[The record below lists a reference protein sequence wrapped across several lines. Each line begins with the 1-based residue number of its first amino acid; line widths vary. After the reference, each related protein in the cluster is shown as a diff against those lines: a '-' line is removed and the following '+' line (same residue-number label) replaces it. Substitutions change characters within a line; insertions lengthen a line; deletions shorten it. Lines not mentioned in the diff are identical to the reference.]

1 MRHVIYSL
9 FLISGLL
16 FSHSAQACYANFT
29 HTNACAGDTVWFNAL
44 DLYSIHAWDFGDTI
58 SGNPNISHDSITYHV
73 YTQPGTYY
81 VTHFNNIGA
90 EWAYETQVIVIGND
104 CFEASFEASCSGYA
118 YYQYFENQS
127 IGNNLTYSWNFG
139 DPASGTADT
148 SSQVSPTHQYP
159 QTGGV
164 YTVTLTI
171 SDGTQTD
178 SYTQTIT
185 VGTSCA
191 NVSIYSPY
199 ILPCVGDSVTLSCS
213 ANPGSYPVIIWNFG
227 DPASGASNLATN
239 VQSPVHVFS
248 STGLYT
254 VSCIVSN
261 GTVLDTA
268 YSYVYV
274 SDCRVWPGDANFD
287 GKVSAEDL
295 LPIGIYYG
303 TTGTARTN
311 PTSAF
316 SPQIAEDWV
325 TPGMPF
331 MYLDDILNFKYADC
345 NGDGIINQG
354 DADVVLSN
362 FGNSSFN
369 NNTTSFMI
377 PQPTDPEFS
386 LNADCASCPAG
397 DWITV
402 TATLGTV
409 NVPAN
414 GMYGFTTAVEYNPEL
429 ILSDSVI
436 ADFSASWFGNS
447 QDVLT
452 LFYNDKVN
460 HVLHFGIVKRDS
472 VFVPSGF
479 GEIFNFHFKTKG
491 NAPSG
496 NYTLLPS
503 VSTKLITNRFGFGGF
518 ASVANYRDVHL
529 TGSAFNVSG
538 SNAIVPASSLRTV
551 KLFPNF
557 AHDFVTIAGEYPID
571 ELLISDIHGK
581 LLGEYKPGTMNFT
594 FSVEA
599 FSSGVYFVSV
609 KTNGKLESG
618 KLYVNR

>member
-1 MRHVIYSL
+1 MKRLIY
-9 FLISGLL
+9 FLLLCFGLL
-16 FSHSAQACYANFT
+16 SSRSAEACYADFT
-29 HTNACAGDTVWFNAL
+29 HTNACAGDTVWFYAL
-44 DLYSIHAWDFGDTI
+44 DLYSIHAWDFGDTL

-90 EWAYETQVIVIGND
+90 EWAYQTQMIVIGTD
-104 CFEASFEASCSGYA
+104 CFEANFEASCSGFA
-118 YYQYFENQS
+118 YYQYFENHS

-159 QTGGV
+159 QSGGI

-213 ANPGSYPVIIWNFG
+213 ANPSSYPVIIWNFG

-248 STGLYT
+248 NTGLYI

-268 YSYVYV
+268 YSYVFV

-287 GKVSAEDL
+287 GKVSAEDI

-303 TTGTARTN
+303 TTGTARVN
-311 PTSAF
+311 ASSSF
-316 SPQIAEDWV
+316 IPQNAEDWV

-345 NGDGIINQG
+345 NGDGVINQA
-354 DADVVLSN
+354 DADVVFSN

-377 PQPTDPEFS
+377 PQPEDPEFS
-386 LNADCASCPAG
+386 LNADCINCPAG
-397 DWITV
+397 NWVEV
-402 TATLGTV
+402 TASLGTA
-409 NVPAN
+409 NITAN
-414 GMYGFTTAVEYNPEL
+414 GMYGFTTSLSYNPEL
-429 ILSDSVI
+429 IIPDSVI

-472 VFVPSGF
+472 VFVPSGY
-479 GEIFNFHFKTKG
+479 GEIFNFRFKTKG

-496 NYTLLPS
+496 NYTFTPS
-503 VSTKLITNRFGFGGF
+503 ISTKLITNRFGFGGF

-529 TGSAFNVSG
+529 SGTTFNVSG
-538 SNAIVPASSLRTV
+538 SNSLTPATSLSTV
-551 KLFPNF
+551 KIYPNI
-557 AHDFVTIAGEYPID
+557 ASEFVNISGEYPLEGI
-571 ELLISDIHGK
+571 IVRDIHGK
-581 LLGEYKPGTMNFT
+581 IIADYTPDTMQFILP
-594 FSVEA
+594 VEGYSA
-599 FSSGVYFVSV
+599 GVYFVSV
-609 KTNGKLESG
+609 KTNEQTESG
-618 KLYVNR
+618 RIYVNR